1 MTFLNVNF
9 QTEATALE
17 SFDRI
22 ADKISKDI
30 NLKIN
35 DTYYRFV
42 DFEFYTFS
50 KAIPDPHTY
59 KNDLQLQSGKLYLHS
74 SGIDITF
81 GDGENYG
88 GILLRS
94 VVKLYEGSK
103 PSNGFMKQQ
112 YDGPQIVATELFSN
126 LNTLLGSEKNEISI
140 IDINGHNQDACFYPA
155 KKVVKTKRVGLTPK
169 TNDPEDF
176 YRNLPLRYITI
187 LPKFP
192 NFKQALK
199 GIEGILDEQVLQGK
213 MSIEEAQEILG
224 YQKKFQ

>member
-9 QTEATALE
+9 ETEATALE

-35 DTYYRFV
+35 DNYYRLV

-74 SGIDITF
+74 SGVDITF

-94 VVKLYEGSK
+94 VVKLYGGSEQ
-103 PSNGFMKQQ
+103 SSGFMKRQ

-126 LNTLLGSEKNEISI
+126 LNSLFGSEKNEISI
-140 IDINGHNQDACFYPA
+140 VDINGHNQDACFYPA

-169 TNDPEDF
+169 PNDTEDY

-192 NFKQALK
+192 NFKQILK
-199 GIEGILDEQVLQGK
+199 GIEGILGEQVLNEK
-213 MSIEEAQEILG
+213 MTIEEAQEILG
-224 YQKKFQ
+224 YQKKF